1 MQIADRNCMFGMAS
15 VKQTHFCNI
24 LIAGSISRF
33 GMVKSEMCSIHNL
46 GGGKCGQGIPEP
58 AGEADRIYGFGMVKA
73 RK

>member
-1 MQIADRNCMFGMAS
+1 MFGMAS
-15 VKQTHFCNI
+15 VKQTYFCNT
-24 LIAGSISRF
+24 LVADCISRF
-33 GMVKSEMCSIHNL
+33 GMVKSEMCSTGSQVTTTNL